1 MLLRRA
7 EFLRSDAR
15 GFLFHGAF
23 FAGFLQVATLSL
35 SNYSAQY
42 LNIPTQMLFK
52 SSKLIP
58 VMAVNEIYFRCV

>member
-1 MLLRRA
+1 MSLCRA
-7 EFLRSDAR
+7 EFLRSNAR
-15 GFLFHGAF
+15 DFLFRAF